1 MGDYIERRHFF
12 GEMVRAC
19 VRGLA
24 EFSGD
29 AADEDRDGVQQA
41 TAASGD
47 FPPELLAMEAERLG
61 LDAEKDKDEV
71 IRAVSAALG
80 SFREDPPPDRD

>member
-1 MGDYIERRHFF
+1 MSGSIERRHFF

-19 VRGLA
+19 VRGLS
-24 EFSGD
+24 EFGCD
-29 AADEDRDGVQQA
+29 AADEVGNDDHRS
-41 TAASGD
+41 AAAGD

-71 IRAVSAALG
+71 IRAVSEALG
-80 SFREDPPPDRD
+80 RLRENPSPNRD